1 MTSISSV
8 SAAARDLASHGVAYA
23 PEIAAAAARHRLN
36 PRLLAAVAA
45 QETGGPGSNAG
56 RNIVGDGGH
65 GRGLFQID
73 DRYHAFARSNAAMDP
88 QANAEYAAGMIA
100 GLLHRYG
107 DTRAALSAYNAGDPH
122 AHGTITGW
130 ADGSR
135 LGYAD
140 SVLRHYTSLGGN
152 TTPFFDSKGATMNLL
167 GGLATGLTTLVETG
181 NPYIAAGVGAM
192 SAFGGGS
199 AGNVA
204 GNLGNAALG
213 GLNAA
218 DEAFQLS
225 MYSQQMRH
233 QEQMQMQS
241 EAFDE
246 MMDERSE
253 QMRQVNTLRD
263 VQMQQRKADD
273 GITKKFIQSITE

>member
-1 MTSISSV
+1 
-8 SAAARDLASHGVAYA
+8 
-23 PEIAAAAARHRLN
+23 
-36 PRLLAAVAA
+36 
-45 QETGGPGSNAG
+45 
-56 RNIVGDGGH
+56 
-65 GRGLFQID
+65 
-73 DRYHAFARSNAAMDP
+73 
-88 QANAEYAAGMIA
+88 
-100 GLLHRYG
+100 
-107 DTRAALSAYNAGDPH
+107 
-122 AHGTITGW
+122 
-130 ADGSR
+130 
-135 LGYAD
+135 
-140 SVLRHYTSLGGN
+140 
-152 TTPFFDSKGATMNLL
+152 MNLL
-167 GGLATGLTTLVETG
+167 GGLAGGLTTLLETG
-181 NPYIAAGVGAM
+181 NPYVAAGVGALD
-192 SAFGGGS
+192 AFGGGGT

-225 MYSQQMRH
+225 MYSEQMRH